1 MILSLVGVAL
11 ATHVTT
17 FDIDPLY
24 TKSPISGL
32 EGLVVEPA
40 AVQAQLKP
48 LAGAD
53 LPTAERGRNE
63 AKPRERALAFTNPGN
78 NWAEVSINGLNL
90 GIVGPYATM
99 KLEGLKSGNYHVNLK
114 YPTGYVRDFVVQ
126 VGFVPPAARPVAIEV
141 REDRL
146 QLSDKVWF
154 DFDSAEI
161 LPGSHALLD
170 GVAKSLAEHPEI
182 LEVRVEGHT
191 DVQGDAD
198 YNQKLSQARAEAVR
212 AYIVGKGVDAARVV
226 AVGLGETQPVD
237 PADTD
242 AAHEANRRIEFRIA
256 KREAP
261 PEPAAEPKKLKGKK
275 K

>member
-32 EGLVVEPA
+32 ESLVVEPA
-40 AVQAQLKP
+40 AAQAQLKP

-53 LPTAERGRNE
+53 LPTAERYRNE

-78 NWAEVSINGLNL
+78 TWAEVAVNGLNL
-90 GIVGPYATM
+90 GIIGPYAQM
-99 KLEGLKSGNYHVNLK
+99 KLEGLKSGDYHVRLK
-114 YPTGYVRDFVVQ
+114 YTTGFVRDFVVQ
-126 VGFVPPAARPVAIEV
+126 VGFAPPAPKPVAVEV

-146 QLSDKVWF
+146 ELSDKIWF

-161 LPGSHALLD
+161 LPASHALLD
-170 GVAKSLAEHPEI
+170 TVAKNLADHPEL

-191 DVQGDAD
+191 DTVGDAD
-198 YNQKLSQARAEAVR
+198 YNQKLSQARADAVR
-212 AYIVGKGVDAARVV
+212 AYLVGKGVDAARLT
-226 AVGLGETQPVD
+226 AVGLGESQPVD

-242 AAHEANRRIEFRIA
+242 AAHDANRRIEFRVV
-256 KREAP
+256 KRAPP
-261 PEPAAEPKKLKGKK
+261 PEPAPEPKKLKGKK